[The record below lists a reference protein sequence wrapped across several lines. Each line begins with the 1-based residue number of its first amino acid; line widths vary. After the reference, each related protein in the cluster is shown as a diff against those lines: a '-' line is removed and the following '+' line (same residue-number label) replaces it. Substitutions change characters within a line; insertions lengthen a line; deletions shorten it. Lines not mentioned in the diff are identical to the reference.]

1 MYIVSWEERVRPTN
15 VIDDPAL
22 VELHAFWRSRCAG
35 DRLPS
40 RRDIDPPSLGKLLQ
54 WVFLIDVGQ
63 DPLSFRYRLIGTGIT
78 RFLGRDF
85 TGRMIDEES
94 YGDKAPTMRRIFL
107 SAIEKRGVTAARGR
121 LFYVPTRSFLN
132 FCCVMMPLSSDGDA
146 IDMLFCGYA
155 AEDPALILDDAPHQG
170 DQDARIVLDP
180 IFLKAKDQQVKRLSP
195 ANP

>member
-1 MYIVSWEERVRPTN
+1 MRPAN
-15 VIDDPAL
+15 VIDDPVL
-22 VELHAFWRSRCAG
+22 VELHAFWRSRFSG
-35 DRLPS
+35 GRLPS

-63 DPLSFRYRLIGTGIT
+63 DPPSLRYRLIGTGIT

-85 TGRMIDEES
+85 TGRMIDEET
-94 YGDKAPTMRRIFL
+94 YGDKAPMMRRIFL
-107 SAIEKRGVTAARGR
+107 SAIETRDVTAARGR

-132 FCCVMMPLSSDGDA
+132 FCCTVMPLSSDGET

-155 AEDPALILDDAPHQG
+155 AEDPALIIEDPSLQGGMDAK
-170 DQDARIVLDP
+170 IILDP
-180 IFLKAKDQQVKRLSP
+180 IFQKAKDQKVKRLSP